1 MPRQALSCWLELD
14 SAGVATA
21 LPWMQERGVADW
33 SSADDCSSSQPGVC
47 LTLAHAPAS
56 SCETAA
62 TAWRFA
68 ASTSRGYRVRREPS
82 GGGEYLGREALCAS
96 ARRTVG
102 CWSTLSGMT
111 GAWGSHRSLPVGVS
125 LDPLELPAAACFPRV
140 LLACLRARLSWTAC
154 LRLCFA
160 IVVRFFELD
169 AMRVFPLVWSP
180 GDHAGAVVMLRRSV
194 DARLVGW

>member
-68 ASTSRGYRVRREPS
+68 ASTRPRLSGASGAVRRRRVPGSGGALRVCATHGWLLVDVERNDGRLGESSVAAGGRLARPARAACRRLLSSRPS
-82 GGGEYLGREALCAS
+82 GLL
-96 ARRTVG
+96 AR
-102 CWSTLSGMT
+102 STL
-111 GAWGSHRSLPVGVS
+111 V
-125 LDPLELPAAACFPRV
+125 DRV
-140 LLACLRARLSWTAC
+140 

>member
-68 ASTSRGYRVRREPS
+68 ASTRPRLSGASGAVRRRRVPGS
-82 GGGEYLGREALCAS
+82 GGTFRVCATHDWLLVDVERNDGRL
-96 ARRTVG
+96 
-102 CWSTLSGMT
+102 
-111 GAWGSHRSLPVGVS
+111 GSHRSLPVGVS

-180 GDHAGAVVMLRRSV
+180 GDHAGAVVMFRRSV
-194 DARLVGW
+194 GAGLVGW